1 MKKALSIAGSDSGG
15 GAGIQQDLK
24 VFSSI
29 GVHGTTVITS
39 VTAQNTV
46 GVQDYT
52 VLPPEIISAQIDSV
66 FSDIRPDAIK
76 TGMLA
81 NRKTISVVRKKLKK
95 YEAVNLIIDPV
106 MVSTSGHRLLE
117 EDAIESLRKLFPLAA
132 LVTPNIPEAEIL
144 AGMKITSR
152 SDMKKAAEEIGACVV
167 KGGHLD
173 AVDVLYYNGKFSL
186 FKGSG
191 RIDEKIHGAG
201 CAFSAAI
208 AAYLAK
214 DYSVPDAVKKAKEY
228 VDQAINRNIA
238 VGRSARIL
246 DTGNIKLGRTYSEKK
261 KAAVIENLEE
271 AVARFVSDE
280 NTYKLI
286 PQVGANIVMALD
298 DAKSVLEIAGLTGR
312 LIKDRNHV
320 IPVGWIDYGASNT
333 TGRVLLTARRHDKKI
348 RAAMVLRF
356 GDDVIAACLKAR
368 LSVVEFDRDAQKPDG
383 ETVEYGT
390 DYAIKLYKKVPD
402 VVYDRGGMKKEAILR
417 LFGTDAINVV
427 EKALRISRNII

>member
-29 GVHGTTVITS
+29 GLHGTAVITS
-39 VTAQNTV
+39 VTAQNTI

-81 NRKTISVVRKKLKK
+81 NVETISVVRKKLKK
-95 YEAVNLIIDPV
+95 YKAANLVIDPV

-117 EDAIESLRKLFPLAA
+117 EDAIESLRKLFPLAV

-144 AGMKITSR
+144 SGMKITSR
-152 SDMKKAAEEIGACVV
+152 SDMKKAAEEIGDCVV

-173 AVDVLYYNGKFSL
+173 AVDVLYYDCGFSL
-186 FKGSG
+186 FEGSG
-191 RIDEKIHGAG
+191 RVDEKIHGAG

-214 DYSVPDAVKKAKEY
+214 EYSVLDAVKKAKGY
-228 VDQAINRNIA
+228 VDGAINRNMA
-238 VGRSARIL
+238 VGRGARIL
-246 DTGNIKLGRTYSEKK
+246 DTGNIKLSRTYAEKK
-261 KAAVIENLEE
+261 KAAVMENLEE
-271 AVARFVSDE
+271 AVARFVSAE
-280 NTYKLI
+280 NAYKLI

-298 DAKSVLEIAGLTGR
+298 NAENVSEIAGLTGR
-312 LIKDRNHV
+312 LIRDRDRV
-320 IPVGWIDYGASNT
+320 VPVGWLDYGASTT

-356 GDDVIAACLKAR
+356 GEDVIAACLKAK
-368 LSVVEFDRDAQKPDG
+368 LSAVEFERDAQKPDG
-383 ETVEYGT
+383 EALEYGT

-402 VVYDRGGMKKEAILR
+402 VVYDRGGMKKEAIVR
-417 LFGTDAINVV
+417 VFGTDAINVV
-427 EKALRISRNII
+427 EKALLISRNM

>member
-1 MKKALSIAGSDSGG
+1 MKKVLSIAGSDSGG

-39 VTAQNTV
+39 VTAQNTL

-52 VLPPEIISAQIDSV
+52 VLPTEIISAQIDSV

-81 NRKTISVVRKKLKK
+81 NTEVISVVRKKLKGYK
-95 YEAVNLIIDPV
+95 APNLVIDPV

-117 EDAIESLRKLFPLAA
+117 EDAVEALRKLFPMAVLI
-132 LVTPNIPEAEIL
+132 TPNIPEAEIL
-144 AGMKITSR
+144 SGMRINSR
-152 SDMKKAAEEIGACVV
+152 SDMKKAAEEIGDCVV

-173 AVDVLYYNGKFSL
+173 AVDVLYYKGDFSL

-191 RIDEKIHGAG
+191 RVEEKIHGAG

-208 AAYLAK
+208 TAYLAK

-228 VDQAINRNIA
+228 VDEAINRNMA
-238 VGRSARIL
+238 VGSGARIL
-246 DTGNIKLGRTYSEKK
+246 DTGNIKPGRTYAEKR

-271 AVARFVSDE
+271 AVTRFVSDE

-298 DAKSVLEIAGLTGR
+298 NAKRVSEIAGLTGR
-312 LIKDRNHV
+312 LIRDRSRV
-320 IPVGWIDYGASNT
+320 VPVGWIDYGASTT

-348 RAAMVLRF
+348 RSAMVLRF
-356 GDDVIAACLKAR
+356 GEDVISACMKAK
-368 LSVVEFDRDAQKPDG
+368 LSAVEFERDAQKPDG

-390 DYAIKLYKKVPD
+390 DYAIKLCKKVPD
-402 VVYDRGGMKKEAILR
+402 IIYDRGGAKKEAIVR
-417 LFGTDAINVV
+417 VFGTDAINVV
-427 EKALRISRNII
+427 EKALLISRNM

>member
-1 MKKALSIAGSDSGG
+1 VKKALSIAGSDSGG

-29 GVHGTTVITS
+29 GLHGTAVITS
-39 VTAQNTV
+39 VTAQNTI

-81 NRKTISVVRKKLKK
+81 NVETISVVRKKLKK
-95 YEAVNLIIDPV
+95 YKAANLVIDPV

-117 EDAIESLRKLFPLAA
+117 EDAIESLRKLFPLAV

-144 AGMKITSR
+144 SGMKITSR
-152 SDMKKAAEEIGACVV
+152 SDMKKAAEEIGDCVV

-173 AVDVLYYNGKFSL
+173 AVDVLYYDCGFSL
-186 FKGSG
+186 FEGSG
-191 RIDEKIHGAG
+191 RVDEKIHGAG

-214 DYSVPDAVKKAKEY
+214 EYSVLDAVKKAKGY
-228 VDQAINRNIA
+228 VDGAINRNMA
-238 VGRSARIL
+238 VGRGARIL
-246 DTGNIKLGRTYSEKK
+246 DTGNIKLSRTYAEKK
-261 KAAVIENLEE
+261 KAAVMENLEE
-271 AVARFVSDE
+271 AVARFVSAE
-280 NTYKLI
+280 NAYKLI

-298 DAKSVLEIAGLTGR
+298 NAENVSEIAGLTGR
-312 LIKDRNHV
+312 LIRDRDRV
-320 IPVGWIDYGASNT
+320 VPVGWLDYGASTT

-356 GDDVIAACLKAR
+356 GEDVIAACLKAK
-368 LSVVEFDRDAQKPDG
+368 LSAVEFERDAQKPDG
-383 ETVEYGT
+383 EALEYGT

-402 VVYDRGGMKKEAILR
+402 VVYDRGGMKKEAIVR
-417 LFGTDAINVV
+417 VFGTDAINVV
-427 EKALRISRNII
+427 EKALLISRNM

>member
-1 MKKALSIAGSDSGG
+1 VKKALSIAGSDSGG

-29 GVHGTTVITS
+29 GLHGTAVITS
-39 VTAQNTV
+39 VTAQNTI

-81 NRKTISVVRKKLKK
+81 NVETISVVRKKLKK
-95 YEAVNLIIDPV
+95 YKAANLVIDPV

-117 EDAIESLRKLFPLAA
+117 EDAIESLRKLFPLAV

-144 AGMKITSR
+144 SGMKITSR
-152 SDMKKAAEEIGACVV
+152 SDMKKAAEEIGDCVV

-173 AVDVLYYNGKFSL
+173 AVDVLYYDCGFSL
-186 FKGSG
+186 FEGSG
-191 RIDEKIHGAG
+191 RVDEKIHGAG

-214 DYSVPDAVKKAKEY
+214 EYSVLDAVKKAKGY
-228 VDQAINRNIA
+228 VDGAINRNMA
-238 VGRSARIL
+238 VGRGARIL
-246 DTGNIKLGRTYSEKK
+246 DTGNIKLSRTYAEKK
-261 KAAVIENLEE
+261 KAAVMENLEE
-271 AVARFVSDE
+271 AVARFVSAE
-280 NTYKLI
+280 NAYKLI

-298 DAKSVLEIAGLTGR
+298 NAENVSEIAGLTGR
-312 LIKDRNHV
+312 LIRDRDRV
-320 IPVGWIDYGASNT
+320 VPVGWLDYGASTT

-356 GDDVIAACLKAR
+356 GEDVIAACLKAK
-368 LSVVEFDRDAQKPDG
+368 LSAVEFERDAQKPDG
-383 ETVEYGT
+383 EALEYGT

-402 VVYDRGGMKKEAILR
+402 VVYDRGGMKKEAIVR
-417 LFGTDAINVV
+417 VFGTDAMNVV
-427 EKALRISRNII
+427 EKALLISRNM